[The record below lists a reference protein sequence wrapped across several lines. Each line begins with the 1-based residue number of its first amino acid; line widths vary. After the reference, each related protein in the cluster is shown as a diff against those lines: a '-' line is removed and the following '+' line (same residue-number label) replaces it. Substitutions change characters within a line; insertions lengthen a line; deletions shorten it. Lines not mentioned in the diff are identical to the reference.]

1 MDGSGGA
8 GRCQGVQT
16 CRCDSGRVTGRG
28 SRTGA
33 EPAPVGPG
41 ARRLRALLR
50 APGQELV
57 QVTLPGGVALS
68 PVAVKPNVVEA
79 FEPNVPL

>member
-16 CRCDSGRVTGRG
+16 CRSDSGRVTGRG
-28 SRTGA
+28 SRTCA
-33 EPAPVGPG
+33 DPAPVGPG

-50 APGQELV
+50 ALGQELV
-57 QVTLPGGVALS
+57 QVTLLGAVAPL
-68 PVAVKPNVVEA
+68 PVAVNPKVVDA
-79 FEPNVPL
+79 FGPTAPL